1 MKKQADSRFA
11 IEAAGLGKRFGL
23 GRRGSWALRHCDFAV
38 PTGRICGVVGPNG
51 AGKSTLFA
59 LAAMLCAP
67 SEGELRLLGSPLTL
81 SGAGAPSDPG
91 EPSGSG
97 SALRAR
103 IGFAAQ
109 DKPLYRSFTVADTLR
124 MGRELN
130 PGWNQ
135 GLAERVVGLAE
146 LKRTAKV
153 GSLSGGQ
160 RSRLALAL
168 AVGKQPELLLL
179 DEPMADLDPSVRH
192 DLMGLLL
199 SDAAERGSTVLISSH
214 TLAEL
219 EEVVDH
225 VLLVRSGR
233 IRLAG
238 DVDRLLETHRLLSG
252 PADLERPPG
261 EAVEWRVTGRQAT
274 GLLHR
279 PDPVP
284 APATSPWAQDRPRLD
299 ELLRAYLRSPD
310 AADTAT
316 ASTAASTTST
326 AADRPSPVTSEA
338 AS

>member
-1 MKKQADSRFA
+1 MKKQAESRFA
-11 IEAAGLGKRFGL
+11 IEAVGLGKRFGL
-23 GRRGSWALRHCDFAV
+23 GHRASWALRHCDFAV
-38 PTGRICGVVGPNG
+38 PAGRICGVVGPNG

-59 LAAMLCAP
+59 LVAMLCAP
-67 SEGELRLLGSPLTL
+67 SEGELRLFGSPLTPNDANGR
-81 SGAGAPSDPG
+81 SPQGDG
-91 EPSGSG
+91 
-97 SALRAR
+97 LRAR

-130 PGWNQ
+130 PSWNQ
-135 GLAERVVGLAE
+135 ALAERVVRLAE
-146 LKRTAKV
+146 LKQDAKV

-179 DEPMADLDPSVRH
+179 DEPMADLDPPVRH
-192 DLMGLLL
+192 DLMGILL
-199 SDAAERGSTVLISSH
+199 SDAADRGATVLVSSH

-219 EEVVDH
+219 DEVVDH

-238 DVDRLLETHRLLSG
+238 GVDDLLDAHRLVSG

-261 EAVEWRVTGRQAT
+261 EAVEWRVTGRRAT

-279 PDPVP
+279 PGP
-284 APATSPWAQDRPRLD
+284 APAPAPAPWTQERPHLD
-299 ELLRAYLRSPD
+299 DLLLAYLRGPAAD
-310 AADTAT
+310 PADPVGADTAADPT
-316 ASTAASTTST
+316 
-326 AADRPSPVTSEA
+326 DRPSPVTSEA